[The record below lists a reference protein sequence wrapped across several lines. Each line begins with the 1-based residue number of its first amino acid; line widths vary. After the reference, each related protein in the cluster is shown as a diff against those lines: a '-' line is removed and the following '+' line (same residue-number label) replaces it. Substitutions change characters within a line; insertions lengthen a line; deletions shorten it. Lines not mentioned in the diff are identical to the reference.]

1 MDIQQFEQELSQHTN
16 PVVVDFWAAWCSPCK
31 AIRPTLHRLADE
43 YQGRV
48 DFLEVDADQSP
59 DLMRKLGIM
68 AIPTLVVHHN
78 GAQVLRQTGARSE
91 EGYRQMF
98 EQLATGEK
106 PQAASLKIGER
117 IFRLGAGAAVAW
129 LGYRN
134 GLWPFI
140 LLGGAVMFS
149 GVYDRC
155 PIWRALTGW
164 WKNRKTQ
171 TA

>member
-16 PVVVDFWAAWCSPCK
+16 PLVVDFWAAWCSPCK

-68 AIPTLVVHHN
+68 AIPTLVVHQN

-91 EGYRQMF
+91 AGYRQMF
-98 EQLATGEK
+98 EQLAAGEK

-117 IFRLGAGAAVAW
+117 IFRLGAGAGVAW
-129 LGYRN
+129 LGYQN
-134 GLWPFI
+134 GLWLLIP
-140 LLGGAVMFS
+140 LGGAVMFS